1 MLVYSVV
8 NCSVVSNSLQPVR
21 LLCLWTSPGK
31 NIGVGCHALLP
42 EIFSTQGLNPGL
54 PNCRRNLYCLSHQ
67 GSLRIYEPL
76 EAGYTGETALIHRFF
91 TFSSTVCV
99 CVCVCVCAC
108 ARGHSGAPTLCGPM
122 DYGPPGSSAQGTLQ
136 ARMPEWVAI
145 SLSRGSSRPRD
156 QSRVS
161 YMSCSGSRILYLERL
176 DLNSSSRKYSVYSM
190 AQN

>member
-1 MLVYSVV
+1 MLVYSV

-21 LLCLWTSPGK
+21 VLCLWTSPGK

-99 CVCVCVCAC
+99 CVCVCVCVRAWALRC
-108 ARGHSGAPTLCGPM
+108 PNSVWPHGLRPARLLC
-122 DYGPPGSSAQGTLQ
+122 
-136 ARMPEWVAI
+136 
-145 SLSRGSSRPRD
+145 PRD
-156 QSRVS
+156 SPGKNAGVGCHFPLQGIFPTQGPKPGLLHVLHRQSDSLPR
-161 YMSCSGSRILYLERL
+161 ET
-176 DLNSSSRKYSVYSM
+176 
-190 AQN
+190 

>member
-99 CVCVCVCAC
+99 CVCVCARVCTQVPQLCVAPWTT
-108 ARGHSGAPTLCGPM
+108 ARQAPLPKG
-122 DYGPPGSSAQGTLQ
+122 
-136 ARMPEWVAI
+136 
-145 SLSRGSSRPRD
+145 LSRQECRSGLPFPSPGDLPDPGTKAGSLTCPAPAVGFFTSR
-156 QSRVS
+156 
-161 YMSCSGSRILYLERL
+161 
-176 DLNSSSRKYSVYSM
+176 DLT
-190 AQN
+190 